1 MLWSHIIGFF
11 FLITACLQHEFKVHN
26 IPHYRKICQKCN
38 QGTNLDNHKC
48 KNDKKHPC
56 KVCGKVY
63 SKQRNLT
70 LHMQKDHGSAVK
82 THVCKICKK
91 GFGGYELLKDH
102 KYQAHSQV
110 NCPQCS
116 KILFNRMELRKHQ
129 ARTSLKRTEPFK
141 KEVKRKPLFDPIT
154 FTFIMDG
161 KVCLRCKGKTLLGVF
176 ENKKF
181 VDITHVLLK

>member
-1 MLWSHIIGFF
+1 MLILWWFDIVKNYSVLWSHIIGVF
-11 FLITACLQHEFKVHN
+11 FLIPACLQHEFKVHN

-70 LHMQKDHGSAVK
+70 LHMQKDHGSAQK
-82 THVCKICKK
+82 THLCKICKK

-129 ARTSLKRTEPFK
+129 ARTSLET
-141 KEVKRKPLFDPIT
+141 
-154 FTFIMDG
+154 DG
-161 KVCLRCKGKTLLGVF
+161 TLHLI
-176 ENKKF
+176 K
-181 VDITHVLLK
+181 